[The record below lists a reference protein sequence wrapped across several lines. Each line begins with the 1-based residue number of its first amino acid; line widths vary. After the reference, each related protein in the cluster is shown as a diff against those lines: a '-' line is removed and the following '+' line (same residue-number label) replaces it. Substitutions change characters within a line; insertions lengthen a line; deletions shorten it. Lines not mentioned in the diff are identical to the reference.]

1 MSKYKVFKKYIP
13 FVLCSNARFSRVFF
27 SFTKIIRFLFLIKS
41 RYKMSLLPSGFLFAP
56 FAASFWQNRH
66 NRKLWS
72 FLLTINLSKMFR
84 KNILSNVFMHK
95 SYLSKC
101 YDLFKSFYL
110 DILLNIILFLKHLS
124 NRFEIDIIWKY
135 FSPKNATSWS
145 CLNFEIWW
153 QLFMTHEEFFQKYSI
168 FEMTIQ

>member
-1 MSKYKVFKKYIP
+1 
-13 FVLCSNARFSRVFF
+13 
-27 SFTKIIRFLFLIKS
+27 
-41 RYKMSLLPSGFLFAP
+41 MSLLPSGFLFAP
-56 FAASFWQNRH
+56 FTASFWQNRH

-72 FLLTINLSKMFR
+72 SLLTINLSKMVV
-84 KNILSNVFMHK
+84 KILYHMLLCTKAIYQSVMTYSNRFV
-95 SYLSKC
+95 
-101 YDLFKSFYL
+101 
-110 DILLNIILFLKHLS
+110 LLNIMFHLKHLS

>member
-66 NRKLWS
+66 NRKLWN
-72 FLLTINLSKMFR
+72 FLLTINLSKMLVKIFYQMLLCT
-84 KNILSNVFMHK
+84 KAIYQSVMIYSNRFIM
-95 SYLSKC
+95 
-101 YDLFKSFYL
+101 FYL
-110 DILLNIILFLKHLS
+110 EHLS